1 MIYNSC
7 MVLYEVYRY
16 FFPLNGAGELDDEV
30 GQCKQDLLN
39 P

>member
-7 MVLYEVYRY
+7 MALYEVYRY
-16 FFPLNGAGELDDEV
+16 FFPLNGVGELTDEV

>member
-1 MIYNSC
+1 

-16 FFPLNGAGELDDEV
+16 FFPLNGAGELADEV